1 MKILVLGATGMLGHK
16 LIQILSKHHEV
27 YGTIRGNLESYQY
40 DTIIP
45 KKQIIASVSGTDIL
59 SIRKA
64 IDIVMPDVVVNCIGI
79 VKQLPEA
86 HDAVLSITV
95 NSLLPH
101 QIAEYCNG
109 KGCRFIHYSTD
120 CVFTGSKGQYTE
132 EDFEDASDLYGK
144 SKCLGEVGESE
155 GLTLRTSLIGRQLHG
170 NYSLIEWFLSNNGG
184 EVNGYTKAIF
194 SGLTTNAHAHVLNEI
209 ITKYPDL
216 SGLYHLSAEPISKYD
231 LLMII
236 KDEFNLDI
244 TIHPVDGEISDRS
257 LNGSKL
263 RRETG
268 IIIPDWRTMIHEIA
282 VDITAYGV
290 NK

>member
-1 MKILVLGATGMLGHK
+1 MKVLVLGSTGMLGHK
-16 LIQILSKHHEV
+16 LIQNLSKHHEV
-27 YGTIRGNLESYQY
+27 YGTIRGTLESYQY
-40 DTIIP
+40 DAIIP
-45 KKQIIASVSGTDIL
+45 KKQIIASISGTDIL

-64 IDIVMPDVVVNCIGI
+64 IDTVMPDVVVNCIGI

-86 HDAVLSITV
+86 QDAVISITV

-101 QIAEYCNG
+101 QIAEYCNE

-144 SKCLGEVGESE
+144 SKCLGEVRESE

-209 ITKYPDL
+209 ITKYSDL
-216 SGLYHLSAEPISKYD
+216 SGLYHLAAEPISKYD
-231 LLMII
+231 LLMMI
-236 KDEFNLDI
+236 KKEFDLEI

-257 LNGSKL
+257 LDGSKL

-268 IIIPDWRTMIHEIA
+268 IRIPDWKTMIHEIA
-282 VDITAYGV
+282 VDQTNYGG
-290 NK
+290 N